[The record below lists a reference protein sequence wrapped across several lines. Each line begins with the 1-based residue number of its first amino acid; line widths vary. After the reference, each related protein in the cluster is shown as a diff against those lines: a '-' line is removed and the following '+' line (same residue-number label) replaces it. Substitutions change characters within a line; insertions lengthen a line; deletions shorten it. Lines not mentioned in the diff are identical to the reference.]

1 MNDDSPEPSSGAPGE
16 APPANWREAV
26 ADLVSARVALIE
38 LEAREAARGAG
49 RKGVLAAILGGAA
62 FFTWALVLAGV
73 IPLLAA
79 AFGVAWGW
87 IALGL
92 ALLHAIVA
100 GIALTMLR
108 KPEPPAFSLTRSEF
122 QRDREWFKNL

>member
-1 MNDDSPEPSSGAPGE
+1 MNESPEPAT
-16 APPANWREAV
+16 ADDRDVPPANWREAA
-26 ADLVSARVALIE
+26 ADLVSARIALIE
-38 LEAREAARGAG
+38 IEARDAAKNAG
-49 RKGVLAAILGGAA
+49 RKGVLGGILAGAA
-62 FFTWALVLAGV
+62 FFTWALILAGV

-79 AFGVAWGW
+79 ALEVSWGW

-100 GIALTMLR
+100 AVCFALIR
-108 KPEPPAFSLTRSEF
+108 KPVPPAFSLTRSEF